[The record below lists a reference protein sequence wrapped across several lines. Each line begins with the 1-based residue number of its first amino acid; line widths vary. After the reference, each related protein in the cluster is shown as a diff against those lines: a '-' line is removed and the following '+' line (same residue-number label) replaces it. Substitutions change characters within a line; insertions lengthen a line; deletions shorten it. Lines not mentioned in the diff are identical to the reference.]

1 MGKKTVCYIANSE
14 ATCNFI
20 CNQLMDF
27 LGEYITVN
35 TWCLAHEGVLPYTIC
50 DIYIAGSDTVLEKIG
65 SQLPPSKPV
74 LVASRT
80 IGTQNLDKLFEITP
94 GTRVAVVG
102 YWEEVAS
109 TTINILRD
117 LGFNYFEMIPYYLNC
132 ERPLSPEI
140 EIAISPGVNYVVP
153 GHIKK
158 IIDIGVRGLDLSTF
172 AELIEY
178 LDISR
183 KIINEI
189 SHDYIEAILNLSLKQ
204 YKEASINAE
213 LRKNMEVILDTVDEA
228 IVAVDENNRIV
239 VLNPVAEMLLEVN
252 SIQVLNRDIGEV
264 IPQVDFLHC
273 LRTGENIVHEIKR
286 INESYFIL
294 NTNPIIGETGSISGV
309 VATFRPVGQVK
320 ELEVKVRR
328 ELKTKGNV
336 ATYTFNH
343 IVGESKEVLKAL
355 GLAKKFAKTDLT
367 ILLEGESGTGKEV
380 FAQAIHNYSD
390 RKDGSFVAINF
401 AALPENLVESE
412 LFGYEDGAFTGA
424 KKGGKAG
431 LFEEAHMGTIFLDE
445 IGDASMEVQKRLL
458 RVLEE
463 RKVRRVGGNTLTP
476 VNVRVIAATNQN
488 LESLM
493 AQGLFREDLF
503 YRLCTLPIIIPSLKQ
518 RGEDIFVLINY
529 FSLKLYGRTLNLE
542 TPLKDF
548 LLNYRWPGNIRE
560 LQNVVKYLCSIAG
573 TEEVVTIRHLPA
585 YMMRNKEKLQEP
597 IGKSITPEVGTFE
610 ILASKLQRQ
619 NLLEPI
625 ALVLSEIQKSTLF
638 SNGIGR
644 QSLHKNLQA
653 YNKNF
658 ADHKIRKW
666 LKILDELGYVNSGKT
681 RQGSKITREGEAFL
695 TYVKENQGSK

>member
-14 ATCNFI
+14 ATCDFI
-20 CNQLMDF
+20 CKQLMDF
-27 LGEYITVN
+27 LGEHITVN
-35 TWCLAHEGVLPYTIC
+35 TWCLAHEGALPYTAC
-50 DIYIAGSDTVLEKIG
+50 DIYIAGSDTVLEIIG
-65 SQLPPSKPV
+65 NQLPPSKPV

-80 IGTQNLDKLFEITP
+80 IGTQNLDKLFEIAP

-117 LGFNYFEMIPYYLNC
+117 LGFNYFEMVPYYLNC
-132 ERPLSPEI
+132 EKPLPPEI

-213 LRKNMEVILDTVDEA
+213 LRKKMGVILDTVDEA

-252 SIQVLNRDIGEV
+252 SIQVLNRDVGEV

-294 NTNPIIGETGSISGV
+294 NTNPIIGETGLISGV

-355 GLAKKFAKTDLT
+355 SLAKKFARTNLT
-367 ILLEGESGTGKEV
+367 ILLEGESGTGKEI
-380 FAQAIHNYSD
+380 FAQAIHNYSE
-390 RKDGSFVAINF
+390 RKDGPFIAINF

-463 RKVRRVGGNTLTP
+463 HKVRRVGGNTLTP

-488 LESLM
+488 LEALM
-493 AQGLFREDLF
+493 KQGLFREDLF
-503 YRLCTLPIIIPSLKQ
+503 YRLCTLPIIVPALRF

-529 FSLKLYGRTLNLE
+529 FSRKLYDRALSLE
-542 TPLKDF
+542 APLKDF

-560 LQNVVKYLCSIAG
+560 LQNVVKYICSIVG
-573 TEEVVTIRHLPA
+573 FDEVVTIRHLPT
-585 YMMRNKEKLQEP
+585 YMMRNMEKVHESSEDPSTQGNEAFGNVVSRL
-597 IGKSITPEVGTFE
+597 KS
-610 ILASKLQRQ
+610 QD
-619 NLLEPI
+619 LLEPVVMI
-625 ALVLSEIQKSTLF
+625 LSEIQKSSSF
-638 SNGIGR
+638 NYGIGR
-644 QSLHKNLQA
+644 QALHKSLENH
-653 YNKNF
+653 NTDF

-666 LKILDELGYVNSGKT
+666 LKILEELGYVKQGKT
-681 RQGSKITREGEAFL
+681 KQGSRITRKGELFL
-695 TYVKENQGSK
+695 AYVKENRK